1 MDQLNIRRIVETQR
15 GYFNSGRTKDIPFR
29 KKRLSELLCL
39 IKSNDGKIV
48 RALQEDMKK
57 PALEAYA
64 SEIAVV
70 KNEIKYALNNVG
82 SWSKTRRIHSPKH
95 LFPGKSYIMPEPWG
109 VSLIIAPWNYPFN
122 LAFAPLVSAIAG
134 GNCAVIK
141 PSEFAPY
148 TSSVMAE
155 MIYGSFDPSFITVVT
170 GDSHVAGELLN
181 EKFDYIFFTGGTNI
195 GRLVMEAAA
204 RNLTPVTLELG
215 GKSPCIVDK
224 DINIDHAA
232 KRIAWAKFFNAGQTC
247 VAPDYV
253 LADKRIKGM
262 LVDSLK
268 KHIAAFYGENPI
280 SSGDYA
286 RIINIAHFTRLKG
299 LMGQGDIVAGG
310 HTVENERYIAPTII
324 DNVGPEYKI
333 METEIFGP
341 ILPVLDYENLSEA
354 ISFVNSRPKPLSLYF
369 FSSDTLNQERIL
381 NETSSG
387 GVCINDAMVHV
398 ASHLLP
404 FGGAGNSGMG
414 AYHGKAGF
422 DTFTHYK
429 GIVKNTLNFDLPLR
443 YAPYRFKLPLVRWFF

>member
-1 MDQLNIRRIVETQR
+1 MDQFDIRRIVEAQR
-15 GYFNSGRTKDIPFR
+15 GYFNSGMTKDVSFR
-29 KKRLSELLCL
+29 KKRLNDLLCL
-39 IKSNDGKIV
+39 IKSSDGKIV
-48 RALQEDMKK
+48 KALQEDMRK
-57 PALEAYA
+57 PVLEAYA

-70 KNEIKYALNNVG
+70 KNEIKHALNNVC
-82 SWSKTRRIHSPKH
+82 SWTKARRIHSPKH

-155 MIYGSFDPSFITVVT
+155 MVSGSFDPSFITVVT
-170 GDSHVAGELLN
+170 GDARVAADLLN

-247 VAPDYV
+247 VAPDYL
-253 LADKRIKGM
+253 LADKKIKDK
-262 LVDSLK
+262 LVESLK
-268 KHIAAFYGENPI
+268 KQIASFYGDNPI
-280 SSGDYA
+280 SSVDYA
-286 RIINIAHFTRLKG
+286 RIINMAHFTRLKG
-299 LMGQGDIVAGG
+299 LMDQGDIVAGG
-310 HTVENERYIAPTII
+310 QTAENERYIAPTII
-324 DNVGPEYKI
+324 DNVRPEHKI
-333 METEIFGP
+333 MESEIFGP
-341 ILPVLDYENLSEA
+341 ILPVLEYENLGDA
-354 ISFVNSRPKPLSLYF
+354 ITFVNSRPKPLSLYF
-369 FSSDTLNQERIL
+369 FSSNPSNQEKIL
-381 NETSSG
+381 KGTSSG

-414 AYHGKAGF
+414 AYHGKTGF

-429 GIVKNTLNFDLPLR
+429 GIVKNTLKFDMPFR
-443 YAPYRFKLPLVRWFF
+443 YAPYRFKLPLVRRLF

>member
-1 MDQLNIRRIVETQR
+1 MDKQNIRQIVEAQR
-15 GYFNSGRTKDIPFR
+15 ENFNSGRSKDLPFR
-29 KKRLSELLCL
+29 KKMLLELLGL
-39 IKSNDGKIV
+39 IKSNDSKIV
-48 RALQEDMKK
+48 KALQDDMKK

-70 KNEIKYALNNVG
+70 KNEIKYALSNVG
-82 SWSKTRRIHSPKH
+82 SWSKTRGIHSPKH
-95 LFPGKSYIMPEPWG
+95 LFPSRSYIMPEPWG

-134 GNCAVIK
+134 GNCTVIK

-155 MIYGSFDPSFITVVT
+155 MITESFDPSFITVVT
-170 GDSHVAGELLN
+170 GDAQVASELLN

-204 RNLTPVTLELG
+204 RNLTPITLELG
-215 GKSPCIVDK
+215 GKSPCIADK
-224 DINIDHAA
+224 DINIEYAA

-247 VAPDYV
+247 VAPDYI
-253 LADKRIKGM
+253 LADKRIKDR
-262 LVDSLK
+262 LVDSMK
-268 KHIAAFYGENPI
+268 KQIRAFYGENPLL
-280 SSGDYA
+280 SRDYA
-286 RIINIAHFTRLKG
+286 RIVNIAHFNRLKE
-299 LMGQGDIVAGG
+299 LMGQGDIIAGG
-310 HTVENERYIAPTII
+310 VTAEDERYIAPTII
-324 DNVGPEYKI
+324 DNVRPEYKI
-333 METEIFGP
+333 MESEIFGP
-341 ILPVLDYENLSEA
+341 ILPVLDYETLSDA
-354 ISFVNSRPKPLSLYF
+354 ITFVNSRPKPLSLYF
-369 FSSDTLNQERIL
+369 FSSNPLNQEKVL
-381 NETSSG
+381 KETSSG

-429 GIVKNTLNFDLPLR
+429 SIVKNTLGFDIPLR
-443 YAPYRFKLPLVRWFF
+443 YAPYRFNLQLVRWFF